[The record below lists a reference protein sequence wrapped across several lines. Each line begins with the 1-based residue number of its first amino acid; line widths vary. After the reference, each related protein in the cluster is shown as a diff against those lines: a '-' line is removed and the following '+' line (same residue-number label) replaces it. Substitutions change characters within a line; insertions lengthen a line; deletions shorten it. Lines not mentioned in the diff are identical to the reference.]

1 MEGLSEGLHEQ
12 NKICLDYTNTEMLTL
27 VAAWQPTSKAAL
39 THVLRQLSCTTVLHS
54 AVSTLCIA
62 QVQRPFAASKYP
74 QPFITS
80 VPCHNAYFTFVQLW
94 AAFITWGGGCR
105 CWTAVGPLWK
115 MHSCGYK
122 DDPLVHTVY
131 IAIVQYMNTKM

>member
-1 MEGLSEGLHEQ
+1 MEGLSEDLHEQ

-94 AAFITWGGGCR
+94 AAFITWGGGDGAGRLLGHFRKCI
-105 CWTAVGPLWK
+105 
-115 MHSCGYK
+115 
-122 DDPLVHTVY
+122 LVAIKTIHWY
-131 IAIVQYMNTKM
+131 IWYILQLCNT

>member
-1 MEGLSEGLHEQ
+1 MEGLSEDLHEQ
-12 NKICLDYTNTEMLTL
+12 NKICLDYTNTEMLTR

-39 THVLRQLSCTTVLHS
+39 TLVLRPQSCTTVLHS

-80 VPCHNAYFTFVQLW
+80 VPCHKFAVLYIC
-94 AAFITWGGGCR
+94 AAMGCVYYMGGGVMVLDG
-105 CWTAVGPLWK
+105 CWATLENAFLW
-115 MHSCGYK
+115 
-122 DDPLVHTVY
+122 L
-131 IAIVQYMNTKM
+131 